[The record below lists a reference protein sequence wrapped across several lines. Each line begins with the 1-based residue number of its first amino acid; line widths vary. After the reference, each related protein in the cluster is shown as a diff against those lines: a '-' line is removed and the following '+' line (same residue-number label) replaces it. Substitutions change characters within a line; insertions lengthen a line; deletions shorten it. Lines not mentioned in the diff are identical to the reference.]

1 METSRDQNIIHYLVD
16 IADNLVEDFDVVELL
31 TGLTYRCV
39 EMLDISAAG
48 VMLASPPG
56 ELRLVATSSEAMQ
69 LVELFELQVREG
81 PSLDAF
87 LTGQPVEHEI
97 LRRGSGRWPKFSIVA
112 LEAGFQSVFA
122 LPLRLRR

>member
-1 METSRDQNIIHYLVD
+1 MIPGDRKIRRPKIAAPAAGLADQGTRPGGIVETSRDQNIIHYLVD

-69 LVELFELQVREG
+69 VVELFELQSRER
-81 PSLDAF
+81 PL
-87 LTGQPVEHEI
+87 
-97 LRRGSGRWPKFSIVA
+97 SGR
-112 LEAGFQSVFA
+112 
-122 LPLRLRR
+122 LPHG